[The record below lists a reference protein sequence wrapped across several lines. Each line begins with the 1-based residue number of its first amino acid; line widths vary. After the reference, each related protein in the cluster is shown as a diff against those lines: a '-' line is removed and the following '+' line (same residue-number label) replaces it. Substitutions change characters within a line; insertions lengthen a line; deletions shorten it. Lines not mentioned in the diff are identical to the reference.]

1 MFKKLW
7 NYKKVNGMFID
18 NFNDNY
24 SKSMKAEKIIALE
37 DHMFISDDGQHDN
50 LSEKGLSQYQ
60 ATNQAHQILH
70 NLYICGSNNE
80 NNKRWLE
87 ILAPSL
93 SLYFVSKL
101 IRMLHILRQL
111 PSDISWKNYSTNGML
126 TSIAKGILSDSKST
140 YKALFSKRS
149 IKDYFHINFPTTL
162 SNNRLIHLKRDK
174 NYESQKSQIKKNGVL
189 LWSTNIAHEPV
200 TCKIAELLVS
210 DNIPSYC
217 VVSRKIDFPFVIPQT
232 TLRDAP
238 WKQTL
243 KKDLISLRIFLD
255 YIAEYIVNHLVIEAT
270 ESSKTE
276 MVKFLRGKLEV
287 FFVPQ
292 VADAFALAQRALD
305 LFEPQTVFIKDIG
318 DYQTRA
324 LAWSARRK
332 NISVWHL
339 QQGTITA
346 DAIEWKWDIADKHFV
361 WGEWSRELVIA
372 LGLPEKNIY
381 ITGTPKLSPLSVS
394 QKIKPMHTISRPR
407 ALFTLMPA
415 SPLTFGNGGALN
427 LSECQG
433 IMKLLFK
440 WVKLMEGRIT
450 LQIKPRPLGDHDW
463 FDSFRSDLPAHV
475 EILSND
481 LSVSKALDNTNIVM
495 TTHSTVAID
504 AITMHK
510 PLVFLD
516 WGYRPHPFL
525 EAVNYGAAAIA
536 DNCDKLK
543 YVTEKL
549 LFNKN
554 YSEKMIRKQMN
565 YWNRMAKYTGEE
577 SAKKI
582 TSLLSKASI
591 H

>member
-1 MFKKLW
+1 MFEKLW
-7 NYKKVNGMFID
+7 NYKKVNGILID

-24 SKSMKAEKIIALE
+24 SESMKAEKIIALE

-50 LSEKGLSQYQ
+50 LSEKGLSQQQ

-126 TSIAKGILSDSKST
+126 TSIAKGILPDCKST

-149 IKDYFHINFPTTL
+149 IKDYFHKNFPTTL

-174 NYESQKSQIKKNGVL
+174 NFESRKSQIKKNGVL

-200 TCKIAELLVS
+200 TCKIAGLLVS

-238 WKQTL
+238 WKQKL
-243 KKDLISLRIFLD
+243 KKDLISLRRFLD
-255 YIAEYIVNHLVIEAT
+255 YIAEYIINDLVIEAT
-270 ESSKTE
+270 ESSKAE

-292 VADAFALAQRALD
+292 AADALALAQRALD

-332 NISVWHL
+332 NIPVWHL
-339 QQGTITA
+339 QQGTITP

-381 ITGTPKLSPLSVS
+381 ITGTPKLSPLSVR
-394 QKIKPMHTISRPR
+394 QEIKPMPTISRSR

-415 SPLTFGNGGALN
+415 SPLTYGNGGALS

-440 WVKLMEGRIT
+440 WVKLMEGRMT
-450 LQIKPRPLGDHDW
+450 LQIKPRPLQDHPW
-463 FDSFRSDLPAHV
+463 FDPFSLNLPDHV
-475 EILSND
+475 KILPND
-481 LSVSKALDNTNIVM
+481 LSVGDALENTDIVV

-504 AITMHK
+504 AITMCK
-510 PLVFLD
+510 PLLFLS
-516 WGYRPHPFL
+516 WGYESHPFK
-525 EAVNYGAAAIA
+525 EAAQFGAAEIA
-536 DNCDKLK
+536 DTSDKLK
-543 YVTEKL
+543 DITDKL
-549 LFNKN
+549 LSDKN
-554 YSEKMIRKQMN
+554 YHDKMIRNQIN
-565 YWNRMAKYTGEE
+565 YRPRIAKYTGEE

-582 TSLLSKASI
+582 TSLLSKTSI